1 MSTLH
6 THMSDCMY
14 TGDEHAA
21 HVHACVRDCVSAT
34 VAHVSLCACSVR
46 VLCDVTASNTRDS
59 YTDGESCT
67 LHYTLYT
74 RHVAP
79 ARCTHARIHDCVY
92 MGVRLRE
99 HVHACVR
106 DCVSATVAHV
116 SLCACS
122 VRVLCDVT
130 ASNTRDSC
138 TDGEHC
144 APGTPALT
152 VRDARCTLHTAHCTL
167 RRMACMLETVSEHDA
182 RTLE

>member
-6 THMSDCMY
+6 THLSDCMY

-34 VAHVSLCACSVR
+34 VAHVSLCACSVC

-59 YTDGESCT
+59 Y
-67 LHYTLYT
+67 
-74 RHVAP
+74 
-79 ARCTHARIHDCVY
+79 
-92 MGVRLRE
+92 
-99 HVHACVR
+99 
-106 DCVSATVAHV
+106 
-116 SLCACS
+116 
-122 VRVLCDVT
+122 
-130 ASNTRDSC
+130 

-167 RRMACMLETVSEHDA
+167 RRMACMLETVSEHAA